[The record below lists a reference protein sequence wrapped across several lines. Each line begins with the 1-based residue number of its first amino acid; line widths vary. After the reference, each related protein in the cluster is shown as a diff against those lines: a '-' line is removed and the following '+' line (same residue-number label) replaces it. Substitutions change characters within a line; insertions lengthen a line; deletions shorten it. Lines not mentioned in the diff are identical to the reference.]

1 MDFLQILFQR
11 VKFVLRKFQVFQ
23 PFLVLG
29 LAQRRR
35 LVVNDHVLTDP
46 GEISRDEGSN
56 DVEAAGCP
64 CSARPIGVEAG
75 VEPSGA
81 VDGDVPASDFI
92 FASSASNS
100 RMR

>member
-1 MDFLQILFQR
+1 MYWVSL
-11 VKFVLRKFQVFQ
+11 
-23 PFLVLG
+23 
-29 LAQRRR
+29 
-35 LVVNDHVLTDP
+35 NDEGWLSTSHVLTDP

-100 RMR
+100 RMRC